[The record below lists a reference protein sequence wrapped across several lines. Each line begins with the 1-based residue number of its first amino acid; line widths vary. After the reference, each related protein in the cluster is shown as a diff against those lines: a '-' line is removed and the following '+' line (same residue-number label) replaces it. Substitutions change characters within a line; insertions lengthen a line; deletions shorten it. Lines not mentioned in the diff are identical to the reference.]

1 LDNFK
6 GVVDMVAELLDKL
19 DIWALEPVEIGVF
32 DFLVILALI
41 FMLGCMFS
49 ETINGRKEEK

>member
-1 LDNFK
+1 
-6 GVVDMVAELLDKL
+6 MVAELLDKL